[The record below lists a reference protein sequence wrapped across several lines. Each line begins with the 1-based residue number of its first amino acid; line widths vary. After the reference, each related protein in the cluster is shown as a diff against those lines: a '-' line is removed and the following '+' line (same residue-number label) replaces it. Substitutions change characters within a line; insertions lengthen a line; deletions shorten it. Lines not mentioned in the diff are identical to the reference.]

1 MSFSKE
7 FFEWTGSEGNY
18 DFIIKDISSGMLPGN
33 KRPKSCEGIGFV
45 SMYKEIDGTLML
57 EMKLDNEKTQFRKFI
72 EVKSEFLNNH
82 QSSRHL

>member
-1 MSFSKE
+1 MSFCKE

-33 KRPKSCEGIGFV
+33 RRPKSCEGIGFV
-45 SMYKEIDGTLML
+45 GMYKEIDGTLML

-72 EVKSEFLNNH
+72 EVKSEFLNNR
-82 QSSRHL
+82 QSSQHL